1 MALNSN
7 LTPIVPS
14 EHLGKVWRVPCV
26 PCAGISMPTECAT
39 ASVMVLVAETKTM
52 FRGRQIEGWW
62 HPPKLNGQKSVGC
75 ALITDEQSFGSI
87 P

>member
-14 EHLGKVWRVPCV
+14 EHLVKVWRVPCV

-52 FRGRQIEGWW
+52 LLMTTHSE
-62 HPPKLNGQKSVGC
+62 
-75 ALITDEQSFGSI
+75 DETFSCQFLLQTLC
-87 P
+87 

>member
-52 FRGRQIEGWW
+52 LLMTTHSE
-62 HPPKLNGQKSVGC
+62 
-75 ALITDEQSFGSI
+75 DETFSCQFLLQTLC
-87 P
+87 